1 MAMLMKGLSGEP
13 VRRLQAK
20 LGIEADGEFGPNTE
34 KALKDWQ
41 TKNGLS
47 ADGVAG
53 PDSLWVSMNWC
64 CSNLGR
70 AAMRSRSYRK
80 S

>member
-1 MAMLMKGLSGEP
+1 
-13 VRRLQAK
+13 LQRK

-47 ADGVAG
+47 ADG
-53 PDSLWVSMNWC
+53 
-64 CSNLGR
+64 CSNKGR

>member
-1 MAMLMKGLSGEP
+1 MSVSAKYGGTHGDAEERSIGEP

-47 ADGVAG
+47 ADG
-53 PDSLWVSMNWC
+53 
-64 CSNLGR
+64 
-70 AAMRSRSYRK
+70 
-80 S
+80 